1 MSEIGGKD
9 EDDVVEL
16 TTSVTATNTVAL
28 NGATLDGKGN
38 TITVNNVANDTTNYG
53 INATG
58 GTISNVKITGESY
71 TFDGDPS
78 SPGDETYGFRAIMV
92 SGSLADD
99 LYIDNVDASGAT
111 YGINISN
118 GNGKNLYVTDSKL
131 GDWNSFSGV
140 NKAYFTGCTFTSDD
154 IYYPNLRVY
163 NAEVVLEN
171 CNFEV
176 GNTYWNGQYG
186 FDNLSGSTGTV
197 KLVNCKVNGV
207 TVTAGNLSTYFTIA
221 DTVVTVG

>member
-1 MSEIGGKD
+1 MTDSINVDG
-9 EDDVVEL
+9 
-16 TTSVTATNTVAL
+16 L
-28 NGATLDGKGN
+28 NLDGNGK
-38 TITVNNVANDTTNYG
+38 TITVTTEDNDSSNHG
-53 INATG
+53 IVATG
-58 GTISNVKITGESY
+58 GTIKNVKIQGE
-71 TFDGDPS
+71 TNGDG
-78 SPGDETYGFRAIMV
+78 YGFRAIMV
-92 SGSLADD
+92 TGSLSED
-99 LYIDNVDASGAT
+99 LYVENVDASGAT

-118 GNGKNLYVTDSKL
+118 GNGKDLYVTDSKL

-140 NKAYFTGCTFTSDD
+140 DEAYFTGCTFTSDD

-163 NAEVVLEN
+163 NAEVVLED

-221 DTVVTVG
+221 DTVVTVENS